1 VTKSMQLCGA
11 AWSFVG
17 TTLQESVAIY
27 RALGIKAVDLIALP
41 GAILDSQTVIR
52 EPAKEAKRI
61 NDLNVQVGNL
71 IFSFASGF
79 SERAINHRDSKVRM
93 SNVKEFHAV
102 IEFCWRGS
110 IPLITVLPGVAQ
122 KGWSRLAVSA
132 EMLGELMQIAD
143 ERELYWLLRCT
154 SGRYWSLQRIPS
166 LSFEPTQ
173 S

>member
-27 RALGIKAVDLIALP
+27 RALGIKAGDLIALP

-71 IFSFASGF
+71 IFGYEQDAWLSMDQVDVMTETIKMRDLVRSGHL
-79 SERAINHRDSKVRM
+79 EVLIQTRM
-93 SNVKEFHAV
+93 VNNS
-102 IEFCWRGS
+102 
-110 IPLITVLPGVAQ
+110 
-122 KGWSRLAVSA
+122 
-132 EMLGELMQIAD
+132 
-143 ERELYWLLRCT
+143 
-154 SGRYWSLQRIPS
+154 
-166 LSFEPTQ
+166 
-173 S
+173 